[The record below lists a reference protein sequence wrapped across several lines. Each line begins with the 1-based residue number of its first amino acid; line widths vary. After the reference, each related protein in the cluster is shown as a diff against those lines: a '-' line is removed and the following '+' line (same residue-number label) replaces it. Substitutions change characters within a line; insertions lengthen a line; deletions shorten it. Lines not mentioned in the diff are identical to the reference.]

1 MMIVFFHGFCLALG
15 LILPLGVQN
24 MFIFQQGI
32 TQVGFV
38 AVLPAIAAAAICDTV
53 LIVLAVS
60 GLSAAIAAF
69 SALKGFILLG
79 GGICLLY
86 MGYANWKGG
95 NGLTEGKKESL
106 SAKQQIIFAV
116 SVSLFNP
123 SAFIDIMGV
132 IGVNS
137 LQYESLDK
145 LVFTLATILV
155 SWIWFLGLGLLG
167 HYFGELPNIENK
179 LPIMNKLSSLFIWG
193 AAAYLA
199 AMFFYQ

>member
-1 MMIVFFHGFCLALG
+1 MMVVFFHGFCLALG

-32 TQVGFV
+32 TQAGFI
-38 AVLPAIAAAAICDTV
+38 AVLPAIVAAAICDTV

-60 GLSAAIAAF
+60 GLSAAISAF

-86 MGYANWKGG
+86 MGYANWRSSNRLQGDKQQ
-95 NGLTEGKKESL
+95 SL
-106 SAKQQIIFAV
+106 SPKQQIIFAV
-116 SVSLFNP
+116 SVSLLNP

-137 LQYESLDK
+137 LQYQNHDK
-145 LVFTLATILV
+145 FVFTVATILV
-155 SWIWFLGLGLLG
+155 SWIWFFGLGLLG
-167 HYFGELPNIENK
+167 HYFGELPNIETK
-179 LPIMNKLSSLFIWG
+179 LPFMNKLSSFFIWG
-193 AAAYLA
+193 AALYLA
-199 AMFFYQ
+199 AMFFSQ